1 MLSRN
6 LLCTN
11 FVIQPRNWLSL
22 CIFKN
27 VDPVIKLNP
36 DTKPSVPLGATVTF
50 ELPEKFRTVAQRDAA
65 RRRDDSGSLVGW
77 VERSE
82 TQQRSL
88 GCAALN
94 PTYKLI

>member
-50 ELPEKFRTVAQRDAA
+50 ELPENLELLHN
-65 RRRDDSGSLVGW
+65 G
-77 VERSE
+77 
-82 TQQRSL
+82 TQQDVEM
-88 GCAALN
+88 
-94 PTYKLI
+94 IQVVW